1 MLFSPGWPKDTVG
14 AIAVTGETDNSGN
27 ESVLSKLMSSKFPLI
42 VILTEVCA
50 QLKRGNFEMDLKWI
64 PRGQNEL
71 ADALTN
77 KDFKAFSR
85 DKRMHVEVADLGFII
100 LPQMI
105 DVAEHLYEKVKI
117 QKTEREMRRKEGRG
131 EEGRKAKP
139 SERLKAREPW

>member
-1 MLFSPGWPKDTVG
+1 
-14 AIAVTGETDNSGN
+14 
-27 ESVLSKLMSSKFPLI
+27 MSSKFPLI

-131 EEGRKAKP
+131 EEKRKAKP